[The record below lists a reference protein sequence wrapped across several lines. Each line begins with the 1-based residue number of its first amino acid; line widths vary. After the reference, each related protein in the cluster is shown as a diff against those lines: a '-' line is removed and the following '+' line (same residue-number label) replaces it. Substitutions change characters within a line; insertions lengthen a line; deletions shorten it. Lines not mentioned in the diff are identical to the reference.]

1 MDAIPELITRRP
13 TGKPPWP
20 MLLIAG
26 VEKAGKSY
34 SGALLSA
41 SDLVDRTF
49 WIEIGEGAA
58 DQYGAI
64 PGARYEIVEH
74 NGSYTAIA
82 DAVHAATR
90 QPRNG
95 RPHAIVI
102 DSITE
107 LWDLLSDEAQATAN
121 RRARA
126 KAAER
131 KQPTP
136 TGDAQITMDLWNAA
150 KKRWRRVIDDLRV
163 YDGPVVLLA
172 RLELVAVM
180 DAKGKPDAS
189 GAREWKVRAEKNL
202 PFEADAIVKMT
213 APQTAALTGVR
224 STVLSTPPGEEL
236 SLPQF
241 TIDGLLRMLGLDA
254 EGATSQRSYTA
265 PQVEDVDALAP
276 DAHDRQAQRQAP
288 RAEDEWTLPP
298 PAPGVPTVDDSQL
311 AEMARL
317 LDVKRGARNGDRNDH
332 ISRILRRRV
341 DDVRT
346 LSKAEGRQV
355 IAILTAEPDRVPLPE
370 PGQPSA
376 PGTPN
381 QPTLTKP
388 QMRMLQAMLKER
400 GVEDPDAKRALVSQ
414 IVRRTLESMND
425 VLASEVDDIV
435 KALTTGEIPA
445 PSGRTARDDTFNDLD
460 AIIAK
465 VDGPESSDDADE
477 AIDEELAAGRITE
490 ADAGILRE
498 RLAVHVNKLLASAS

>member
-1 MDAIPELITRRP
+1 MTVPTLTTRRP

-58 DQYGAI
+58 DQYGSI

-74 NGSYTAIA
+74 DGSYTAIA
-82 DAVHAATR
+82 NAVHAATR
-90 QPRNG
+90 QPRND

-131 KQPTP
+131 KQTAP
-136 TGDAQITMDLWNAA
+136 TGDAQITMDLWNTA

-202 PFEADAIVKMT
+202 PFECDAIVKMT

-236 SLPQF
+236 PLPQF
-241 TIDGLLRMLGLDA
+241 TIDGLLRSLGLDA
-254 EGATSQRSYTA
+254 AGATSQRSYTA
-265 PQVEDVDALAP
+265 PQVEDVDALGET
-276 DAHDRQAQRQAP
+276 DRPAQRNSGPAEDDQWTTPPPSPLVPTADPKQIAEIVGGLRAVRDIDNPKSGLAAVSAMVRRNITDLAQLTQAEARSILVEL
-288 RAEDEWTLPP
+288 RAED
-298 PAPGVPTVDDSQL
+298 
-311 AEMARL
+311 AE
-317 LDVKRGARNGDRNDH
+317 KQ
-332 ISRILRRRV
+332 
-341 DDVRT
+341 
-346 LSKAEGRQV
+346 KA
-355 IAILTAEPDRVPLPE
+355 
-370 PGQPSA
+370 
-376 PGTPN
+376 
-381 QPTLTKP
+381 
-388 QMRMLQAMLKER
+388 
-400 GVEDPDAKRALVSQ
+400 
-414 IVRRTLESMND
+414 
-425 VLASEVDDIV
+425 
-435 KALTTGEIPA
+435 A
-445 PSGRTARDDTFNDLD
+445 PSGQPATTRFATPEQLTKIRVVFNENGVRDRDEILRAVSTTVGRPIETTKQLTLAEASLVIETYQRKHPGPAPADEGISVVAALTQ
-460 AIIAK
+460 II
-465 VDGPESSDDADE
+465 DDAHTAEEFDQARADIE
-477 AIDEELAAGRITE
+477 REHAEGAIGVDELAALQAQWTDRRNQ
-490 ADAGILRE
+490 ARQ
-498 RLAVHVNKLLASAS
+498 AVPA